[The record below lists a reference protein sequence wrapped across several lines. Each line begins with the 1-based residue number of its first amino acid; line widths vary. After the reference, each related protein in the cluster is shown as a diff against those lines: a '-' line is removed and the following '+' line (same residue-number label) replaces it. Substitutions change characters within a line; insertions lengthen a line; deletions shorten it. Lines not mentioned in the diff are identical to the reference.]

1 MEKNRGW
8 VILAILLLVMV
19 LWSAATMHWHYVGAL
34 LLAGV
39 GLFLSHLAYSILSK
53 DIPDDATLT
62 KTRDALW
69 WRSIGANFPFWPE
82 RDSGM
87 GYNIVEQKP
96 AEAERLV
103 AYVDRALGRQIDK
116 ARGILPFNSLIM
128 ALMAIEKAKIP
139 ASLQWNDSLSDIILI
154 AIFAVIVGL
163 AASSFFCLELF
174 WVHWGA
180 PESYGAYST
189 EFQNSIAMLR
199 KRSRILAKCI
209 IISVVSTL
217 IAIGI
222 IGFTELIGS

>member
-8 VILAILLLVMV
+8 VILAILLLVLV
-19 LWSAATMHWHYVGAL
+19 LLSAATTHWHYVGAL

-39 GLFLSHLAYSILSK
+39 VLFLAHLAHSLLLK

-69 WRSIGANFPFWPE
+69 WRGIGANFPFWPE

-103 AYVDRALGRQIDK
+103 AYVDRALDRQINK
-116 ARGILPFNSLIM
+116 ARGMLPFNSLIM
-128 ALMAIEKAKIP
+128 ALMAIEKARIP
-139 ASLQWNDSLSDIILI
+139 ASLQWNDSLSDIFLI
-154 AIFAVIVGL
+154 AILAVIAGL
-163 AASSFFCLELF
+163 AASSFLCLELF

-180 PESYGAYST
+180 PENYGAYST
-189 EFQNSIAMLR
+189 EFQNSMAMLR
-199 KRSRILAKCI
+199 NRSRILAKCI
-209 IISVVSTL
+209 IISATSTL
-217 IAIGI
+217 VAIGV
-222 IGFTELIGS
+222 IGFTEIIGT